1 MPQPPTLKI
10 SEIFSSIQGEGLRQ
24 GEPTIFIRFAGC
36 NLKCSFCDTKFAWR
50 GGSPYSAV
58 RVVEK
63 VRRLRERFP
72 ARWVCL
78 TGGEPLLQDLKEL
91 VQLLKRE
98 KFKIQVETN
107 ATRYVPLP
115 FDWITISPKPGKYA
129 FDPEYK
135 KRAREVKLVLTKDL
149 RFKTIKKLRQA
160 FPAKTPLLLQPQ
172 SNRRWCQKLALK
184 LLDQSTAA
192 GLENIRLSLQM
203 HKILG
208 TR

>member
-1 MPQPPTLKI
+1 MLQPPTLKI

-24 GEPTIFIRFAGC
+24 GEPTIFVRFAGC
-36 NLKCSFCDTKFAWR
+36 NLKCSFCDTRFAWR
-50 GGSPYSAV
+50 GGRPLSAA

-63 VRRLRERFP
+63 VRRIHERFP

-91 VQLLKRE
+91 VRLLKKE

-107 ATRYVPLP
+107 ATRYAPLP
-115 FDWITISPKPGKYA
+115 FDWITISPKPRKYA
-129 FDPEYK
+129 FALEYK
-135 KRAREVKLVLTKDL
+135 KLAREVKLVVTRDL
-149 RFKTIKKLRQA
+149 RLKTIKRLRQA

-172 SNRRWCQKLALK
+172 SNRRWSQKLALK
-184 LLDQSTAA
+184 FLDECLAA
-192 GLENIRLSLQM
+192 GLENIRLSLQA

-208 TR
+208 LR